1 MSGLQA
7 EGQGQMV
14 PDRERR
20 WQSYLAGISVGK
32 SECLTLL
39 YDESA
44 GALLGLALRM
54 IRNKADAEEILL
66 DVFQQVW
73 RKASS
78 FDPSRGSVWRW
89 LTVMLRSRVVDR
101 LRTAKAR
108 YDRDRILPLAG
119 EFDPVSQDLLPDS
132 ATILSQERTFIQ
144 MAIQLLPGEQRQALE
159 LAYFSGL
166 THAEIASELGV
177 PLGTIKT
184 RIRSAVDKLRISLS
198 EGGFAAA
205 AGSTQ

>member
-1 MSGLQA
+1 
-7 EGQGQMV
+7 MV
-14 PDRERR
+14 PERERR
-20 WQSYLAGISVGK
+20 WQSYLAGIALGK

-54 IRNKADAEEILL
+54 MKNKADAEEILL
-66 DVFQQVW
+66 DVFEQVW
-73 RKASS
+73 RKAES
-78 FDPSRGSVWRW
+78 FDPARGSVWRW
-89 LTVMLRSRVVDR
+89 LTMMLRSRAVDR
-101 LRTAKAR
+101 LRTATAR
-108 YDRDRILPLAG
+108 YDRDRILPLA
-119 EFDPVSQDLLPDS
+119 EEQDPISHEPLPDS
-132 ATILSQERTFIQ
+132 ATILSQERTFIRT
-144 MAIQLLPGEQRQALE
+144 AILLLPGEQRQALE

-166 THAEIASELGV
+166 THVEIASELGV

-198 EGGFAAA
+198 QSGFAAA

>member
-1 MSGLQA
+1 MSALRS
-7 EGQGQMV
+7 EGQSRVV

-20 WQSYLAGISVGK
+20 WQSYLVGITLGK
-32 SECLTLL
+32 SESLTLL

-54 IRNKADAEEILL
+54 MKNKADAEEVIL
-66 DVFQQVW
+66 DVFEQVW

-78 FDPSRGSVWRW
+78 FDPARGSVWRW
-89 LTVMLRSRVVDR
+89 LTVMLRSRAVDR
-101 LRTAKAR
+101 LRTAAAHNE
-108 YDRDRILPLAG
+108 RDCSRPLNH
-119 EFDPVSQDLLPDS
+119 EWDPISPELLPDS
-132 ATILSQERTFIQ
+132 ATILKEERTFIRT
-144 MAIQLLPGEQRQALE
+144 AIQRLPSEQRQALE

-166 THAEIASELGV
+166 THVEIASELGV

-198 EGGFAAA
+198 QNGFATV
-205 AGSTQ
+205 AGPTQ